1 MSLEA
6 RNDEFSSKIVYAA
19 VVTRG
24 EHVACAR
31 LRPRGALKLR
41 RCLIRYPERPLEPS
55 DHKRPCLPI
64 APILLQ
70 HSASFAQHLCS
81 ARTCPRL
88 QASCWIVS
96 RGLRCLILLPRDGL
110 QAIGTRRRAPPSNP
124 YCYSTVHS
132 SLANCLV
139 IFLQMPPKGKPR
151 FSSVKRKTGENPHSV
166 PHGKQT
172 GAGRWRKPTRQRPE
186 PAPHVS
192 TLSDWV
198 VHVLPGASASL
209 LPRSSSSLPASAS
222 SPQPP
227 GRRRSRSAAPAA
239 SQDASPPHASPPRKV
254 QATTTVR
261 ASGSAASAAAPR
273 PSSYAAAVVRSVTQS
288 P

>member
-124 YCYSTVHS
+124 YYYSTVHS
-132 SLANCLV
+132 LLANCLV

-151 FSSVKRKTGENPHSV
+151 FSSVKRKTGENPH
-166 PHGKQT
+166 
-172 GAGRWRKPTRQRPE
+172 
-186 PAPHVS
+186 
-192 TLSDWV
+192 V
-198 VHVLPGASASL
+198 VLGDSYQARL
-209 LPRSSSSLPASAS
+209 
-222 SPQPP
+222 
-227 GRRRSRSAAPAA
+227 AA
-239 SQDASPPHASPPRKV
+239 HHV
-254 QATTTVR
+254 QAANTLGQDVLRMCYAMVRRGGRDGSVDCSSGHGTVH
-261 ASGSAASAAAPR
+261 PCD
-273 PSSYAAAVVRSVTQS
+273 
-288 P
+288 